1 MSGVQM
7 IRDNTQTCLNNL
19 ERSLDRC
26 NSFLTHRCI
35 PKECVLATAVSCRS
49 LRMPHV
55 LGFNMQSPNS
65 FCQSQYQISSCPAD
79 PLDAEYFTAVVKAI
93 KFSAEP
99 VLML

>member
-35 PKECVLATAVSCRS
+35 PKECVLATAVSCCSVRVS
-49 LRMPHV
+49 HL
-55 LGFNMQSPNS
+55 LGLTCRAP
-65 FCQSQYQISSCPAD
+65 IVPARLNTK
-79 PLDAEYFTAVVKAI
+79 PYLA
-93 KFSAEP
+93 
-99 VLML
+99 